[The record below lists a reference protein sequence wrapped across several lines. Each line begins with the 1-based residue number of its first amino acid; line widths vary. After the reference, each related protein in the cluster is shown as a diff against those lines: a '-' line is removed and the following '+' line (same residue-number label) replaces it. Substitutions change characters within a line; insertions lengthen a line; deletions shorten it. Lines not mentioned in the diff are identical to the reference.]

1 MTDFSEKSCYYNFIN
16 IGMGGT
22 DMVVI
27 ENLSKKVTDDDVKH
41 NYFYRLVK
49 SEISVSMYD
58 EPTEI
63 QAYGIEIE
71 RQDIIDDTVVFIER
85 DFVENISPQRHKVKN
100 LMKMLYDNTVSPIH
114 MIDILGDYIDEYI
127 SDFDEMLKNIVTC

>member
-1 MTDFSEKSCYYNFIN
+1 MI
-16 IGMGGT
+16 
-22 DMVVI
+22 VI
-27 ENLSKKVTDDDVKH
+27 ENLSKKVSDDEVKH

-85 DFVENISPQRHKVKN
+85 DCIENISPQRHKVKN
-100 LMKMLYDNTVSPIH
+100 LVKMLYDNTVSPIH
-114 MIDILGDYIDEYI
+114 MIDILGDYVDEYI
-127 SDFDEMLKNIVTC
+127 SDFDEMLKNIATC